1 MTIIYCPACHKLI
14 SHAVVTKT
22 QGMTTTV
29 SFQCVGCYRTTKIDR
44 KIKKKE
50 KLDDEERWKTF

>member
-44 KIKKKE
+44 KIKKRTMENILK
-50 KLDDEERWKTF
+50 D